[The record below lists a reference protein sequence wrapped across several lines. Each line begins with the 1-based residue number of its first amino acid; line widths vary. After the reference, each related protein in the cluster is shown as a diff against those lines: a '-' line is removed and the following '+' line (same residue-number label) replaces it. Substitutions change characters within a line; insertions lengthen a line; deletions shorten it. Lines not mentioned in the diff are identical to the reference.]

1 MTAET
6 SNALHLPDLLIKG
19 FRGFNELRIP
29 QLGRVTLLAG
39 KNGVG
44 KSSVLEAVQVYSSR
58 GSAGTLSTILD
69 RREEYLITFDEDD
82 EMERSSSKT
91 PDPESLFYGRN
102 VLPDSQIV
110 IGSSNGNSDRRL
122 TIKLESPNRE
132 QKRLFDNRFY
142 DDLVDLRL
150 LKSKFAGKERI
161 LPWVYSPEYGII
173 VDRNTLRYRRHFE
186 RRNGMTMPLECRS
199 VGPGL
204 MTNMDTT
211 KFWSDAWRMGEKS
224 RILENIRSILSI
236 DIEDLG
242 IAETESST
250 RKFRSLR
257 TEVVLPN
264 YDRPVPLKS
273 LGDGAFRVYCIS
285 VALAGLNGGF
295 LVVDE
300 IENGLHHSIQQDFWR
315 IMIKIAYD
323 NNVQIFATTHS
334 EHCAIEFAKAA
345 LESENNEG
353 KLVRLDRDGETII
366 PVLYSDEDLKKASD
380 LGFMFM

>member
-6 SNALHLPDLLIKG
+6 SNTLHLPDLLIKG

-39 KNGVG
+39 ENGVG

-58 GSAGTLSTILD
+58 GSASTLSTILD

-82 EMERSSSKT
+82 DMERSSNKT
-91 PDPESLFYGRN
+91 PDPESLFYGRS
-102 VLPDSQIV
+102 VSPDSQII
-110 IGSSNGNSDRRL
+110 IGSSNGNSDRQL
-122 TIKLESPNRE
+122 TIKLGSPNKE
-132 QKRLFDNRFY
+132 QTRLFGSRLY
-142 DDLVDLRL
+142 DDLVDLQL
-150 LKSKFAGKERI
+150 LKSQFAGKERI
-161 LPWVYSPEYGII
+161 LPWAYSPEYGII
-173 VDRNTLRYRRHFE
+173 ADRNTIRYRRYFE
-186 RRNGMTMPLECRS
+186 RSNGMTIPLECRS

-211 KFWSDAWRMGEKS
+211 KFWSYAWRMGEKS
-224 RILENIRSILSI
+224 RILENIKSILSI

-242 IAETESST
+242 IAEIESST

-285 VALAGLNGGF
+285 VALAGLNDGF

-300 IENGLHHSIQQDFWR
+300 IENGLHHSIQQNFWQ
-315 IMIKIAYD
+315 IMLKIAYD

-345 LESENNEG
+345 LESENSEG

-366 PVLYSDEDLKKASD
+366 PVLYSDENLKKASD

>member
-39 KNGVG
+39 ENSVG

-58 GSAGTLSTILD
+58 GSANTLSTILD

-82 EMERSSSKT
+82 EMERPSSKT
-91 PDPESLFYGRN
+91 PDPESLFYGRS

-110 IGSSNGNSDRRL
+110 IGSSNGNSDRQL
-122 TIKLESPNRE
+122 TIKLGSPNKE
-132 QKRLFDNRFY
+132 QKRLLGNRFY
-142 DDLVDLRL
+142 YDLADLQL
-150 LKSKFAGKERI
+150 LKSQFAGKERI

-173 VDRNTLRYRRHFE
+173 ADRSTVRYRRYFE
-186 RRNGMTMPLECRS
+186 RHNGTTIPLECRS

-204 MTNMDTT
+204 MTNMETT
-211 KFWSDAWRMGEKS
+211 KFWSDAWRMGEKP
-224 RILENIRSILSI
+224 RILENIKSILSI
-236 DIEDLG
+236 EIEDLG

-273 LGDGAFRVYCIS
+273 LGDGAFRVFCIS
-285 VALAGLNGGF
+285 VALAGLNNGF

>member
-1 MTAET
+1 MTVET

-58 GSAGTLSTILD
+58 GSAGTLSRILNL
-69 RREEYLITFDEDD
+69 REEYLINFDDD
-82 EMERSSSKT
+82 EIERPSYRV
-91 PDPESLFYGRN
+91 PDLESLFCGSN
-102 VLPDSQIV
+102 VSTESEIA
-110 IGSSNGNSDRRL
+110 IGSSSVNSDRKL
-122 TIKLESPNRE
+122 TIKLEKPKE
-132 QKRLFDNRFY
+132 GQEKLFDNGFY
-142 DDLVDLRL
+142 SDSSDFLL
-150 LKSKFAGKERI
+150 LKSKYAGKERI
-161 LPWVYSPEYGII
+161 LPWIYSQEYG
-173 VDRNTLRYRRHFE
+173 VVADRNTFRNRRFFE
-186 RRNGMTMPLECRS
+186 GTNGMTIPLECRS
-199 VGPGL
+199 VGPNL
-204 MTNMDTT
+204 MTNIDTI
-211 KFWSDAWRMGEKS
+211 KFWSEAWRMGQKS
-224 RILENIRSILSI
+224 RILDNFRSILSI
-236 DIEDLG
+236 DIKDLG
-242 IAETESST
+242 IAEIEST
-250 RKFRSLR
+250 ARGLRNLR

-273 LGDGAFRVYCIS
+273 LGDGAFRVFCIS
-285 VALAGLNGGF
+285 VALAGLNDGF

-315 IMIKIAYD
+315 IMIEIAYD

-353 KLVRLDRDGETII
+353 KLVRLDRDGETIT
-366 PVLYSDEDLKKASD
+366 PKLYSDYDLKKASD
-380 LGFMFM
+380 LGFMSI

>member
-6 SNALHLPDLLIKG
+6 SKALHLPDLLIKG
-19 FRGFNELRIP
+19 FRGFNELHIP

-39 KNGVG
+39 ENGVG

-58 GSAGTLSTILD
+58 GSASTLSTILN

-82 EMERSSSKT
+82 DMERSSNKT
-91 PDPESLFYGRN
+91 PDPESLFYGRS

-110 IGSSNGNSDRRL
+110 IGSSIGNLDRRL
-122 TIKLESPNRE
+122 TIKLGSPNRE
-132 QKRLFDNRFY
+132 QNRLFDNGLY
-142 DDLVDLRL
+142 DDLAGLLL

-161 LPWVYSPEYGII
+161 LPWIYSPEYGIV
-173 VDRNTLRYRRHFE
+173 VDRNTLRYRRYLE
-186 RRNGMTMPLECRS
+186 RNNGMTIPLECRS

-211 KFWSDAWRMGEKS
+211 KFWSDAWRRGEKS
-224 RILENIRSILSI
+224 RILDNIKSILSI

-250 RKFRSLR
+250 RKFRNLR

-264 YDRPVPLKS
+264 YKRPVPLKS
-273 LGDGAFRVYCIS
+273 LGDGAFRVFCIS
-285 VALAGLNGGF
+285 VALAGLNDGF

-300 IENGLHHSIQQDFWR
+300 IENGLHHSIQQNFWQ
-315 IMIKIAYD
+315 IMLKIAYD

-345 LESENNEG
+345 LESKNNEG
-353 KLVRLDRDGETII
+353 KLVRLDRDGDTII
-366 PVLYSDEDLKKASD
+366 PKLYSDEDLKKASD
-380 LGFMFM
+380 LGFMFV